1 MPWGTQTR
9 QLSFIGLS
17 HFDLPFSTIVT
28 PLNSIVVPG
37 IILVEITTV
46 CIYKLPGIRHHCIC
60 NYRESVIDVILA
72 KWHHLHNL
80 LTGRNAEQ
88 VNDVQWSIEWML
100 VWVQLSTYLCP
111 RMMQAVGSGSWIRVS
126 LVIIL
131 VCLLTQ
137 LCLIVID
144 LRVFKSHNWF
154 SWVHIVYMILPWF
167 QSYFVD
173 HIDRFELL
181 LHKVSPTG
189 KLLTLCQP
197 CYIGGHF

>member
-1 MPWGTQTR
+1 MVCDTWDSPSVRAKLKFEQLFSCHQTRLIHCAVFQHSNEDYFWGHVQGIPMPWGTQTR

-17 HFDLPFSTIVT
+17 HFDLPFNAIVT
-28 PLNSIVVPG
+28 PLNSMVVPG

-46 CIYKLPGIRHHCIC
+46 CIYKLPGIWHHCIC

-88 VNDVQWSIEWML
+88 VNDVQWSIEWVL

-126 LVIIL
+126 LVIIWSSEK
-131 VCLLTQ
+131 
-137 LCLIVID
+137 
-144 LRVFKSHNWF
+144 F
-154 SWVHIVYMILPWF
+154 VYWLSCVW
-167 QSYFVD
+167 
-173 HIDRFELL
+173 
-181 LHKVSPTG
+181 
-189 KLLTLCQP
+189 
-197 CYIGGHF
+197 